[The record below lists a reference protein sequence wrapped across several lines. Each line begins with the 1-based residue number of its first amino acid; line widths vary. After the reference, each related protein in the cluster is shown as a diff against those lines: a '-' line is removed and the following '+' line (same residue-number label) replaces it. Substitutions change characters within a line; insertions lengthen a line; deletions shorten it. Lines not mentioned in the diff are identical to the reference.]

1 MPQDLYDVLGVS
13 RSASEDDITKAYR
26 KLARQYHP
34 DRNPGD
40 KAAEAKFKDI
50 SAAYDVL
57 SDKQKRAQYDQFGAG
72 GPGFPNGAGQGGFHF
87 GGGPGGF
94 QSIDP
99 ETAERLFG
107 QFFGGGGGAA
117 GSSPF
122 GDLGDL
128 LGGASRGRSG
138 GGRRTRQR
146 AAPQTVDAE
155 VTIPFTTAAL
165 GGRVSLS
172 IDDREVE
179 VKIPPGFE
187 DGKTLRIAGQ
197 GPGGADVHLKVQV
210 APHPYFRR
218 EGNDLVLTVPLS
230 LAEAVL
236 GGKVDVPTL
245 DGGKLTVTI
254 KPGTSSGTRMR
265 VRGQGIKG
273 GDLYIEAKVT
283 VPAPTEERSR
293 ELIEEFARLN
303 PQRPRLGSPWE

>member
-1 MPQDLYDVLGVS
+1 MPRDYYEVLGIK
-13 RSASEDDITKAYR
+13 RNASEAEIKSAYR

-50 SAAYDVL
+50 SAAYEVL
-57 SDKQKRAQYDQFGAG
+57 TDKQKRAQYDQFGAA

-87 GGGPGGF
+87 GSGPGGF

-107 QFFGGGGGAA
+107 QFFGGGGGM
-117 GSSPF
+117 GGGSPF

-128 LGGASRGRSG
+128 LGGSRGRSTG
-138 GGRRTRQR
+138 GKRTRQR
-146 AAPQTVDAE
+146 AVPQAVEAE
-155 VTIPFTTAAL
+155 VTVPFTTATL

-172 IDDREVE
+172 IDGREVE
-179 VKIPPGFE
+179 VKIPAGFE

-197 GPGGADVHLKVQV
+197 GPEGADVHLKVHV

-218 EGNDLVLTVPLS
+218 EGNDLILTVPLS
-230 LAEAVL
+230 LPEAVL

-265 VRGQGIKG
+265 VRGQGVKG
-273 GDLYIEAKVT
+273 GDLYIEAKVM
-283 VPAPTEERSR
+283 VPAPADAKSR

-303 PQRPRLGSPWE
+303 PQQPRVGPPWE

>member
-13 RSASEDDITKAYR
+13 RTASEDEITKAYR

-40 KAAEAKFKDI
+40 NAAEAKFKDI
-50 SAAYDVL
+50 SAAYEVL
-57 SDKQKRAQYDQFGAG
+57 SDTQKRAQYDQFGAA
-72 GPGFPNGAGQGGFHF
+72 GPGFPNGAGEGGFHF

-94 QSIDP
+94 QSVDP

-107 QFFGGGGGAA
+107 QFFGGGGG
-117 GSSPF
+117 GMGGGSPF

-128 LGGASRGRSG
+128 LGGARGRSS

-146 AAPQTVDAE
+146 AAPQAVEAE

-165 GGRVSLS
+165 GGGVSLS
-172 IDDREVE
+172 IDGREVE
-179 VKIPPGFE
+179 VKVPPGFE

-197 GPGGADVHLKVQV
+197 GPGGADVHLKVHV

-218 EGNDLVLTVPLS
+218 EGNDLVLTVPLA
-230 LAEAVL
+230 LPEAVL

-273 GDLYIEAKVT
+273 GDLYIEAKVA
-283 VPAPTEERSR
+283 VPTPADDRSR
-293 ELIEEFARLN
+293 ELIDEFAKLN
-303 PQRPRLGSPWE
+303 PQRPRVGLPWE